1 MLGLLLIRPSWNTVK
16 PGWISNFPILCPRA
30 TGWYWS
36 ASSTKKTTHRQ
47 TSLQWCYCVHH
58 AAKDIGNVGILRL
71 QHVATWGKKLDTGC
85 CAIIPWVVSYRYKTK
100 QSKALSDHQRG
111 IHCPK
116 DSMKIH
122 THCTTIC
129 SMTHTNALGQHFLH
143 GTLWRCLLK
152 PPNGLSQESI
162 EGDYRWV
169 GCKGAYKYARMDN
182 DRGWI
187 LNVPKGLY
195 MC

>member
-1 MLGLLLIRPSWNTVK
+1 M
-16 PGWISNFPILCPRA
+16 
-30 TGWYWS
+30 
-36 ASSTKKTTHRQ
+36 
-47 TSLQWCYCVHH
+47 SLQWCYCVHH
-58 AAKDIGNVGILRL
+58 AAKDMGNVGILRL

-111 IHCPK
+111 THCPK
-116 DSMKIH
+116 DFMKIH
-122 THCTTIC
+122 TNYTTIC

-169 GCKGAYKYARMDN
+169 GCKGAYKYARMNN
-182 DRGWI
+182 DGLDPECSQRSIYVLKTKSQRGVTGRWWT
-187 LNVPKGLY
+187 LQVVGPRRDGP
-195 MC
+195 